1 MLNSLY
7 CTLDQLIIARSTM
20 PQNDEAFID
29 GFYLLESFEF

>member
-7 CTLDQLIIARSTM
+7 CTLDQLIIARSTT

-29 GFYLLESFEF
+29 VLLGQEL